1 MRALERAVLIRDIR
15 YRAKKRKHDDGELT
29 TVEFADTCQVP
40 LKRTIAPMSSNET
53 NANSNYM
60 HVPENNVISVGVG
73 CMFASVQMLFRV
85 SDRKEEYPGLYI
97 QRVCNASKGLSSF
110 RQLLFMTMD
119 FAKRRDA
126 WPVDD
131 SGEEIDLSWL
141 QNFEHFKVVTG
152 EIGLHVPPLT

>member
-1 MRALERAVLIRDIR
+1 MRALERAILIRDIR
-15 YRAKKRKHDDGELT
+15 YRAKKRKHDDGEFT

-60 HVPENNVISVGVG
+60 QVPENNVISVGVG

-85 SDRKEEYPGLYI
+85 SDRKEEFPGLYI

-110 RQLLFMTMD
+110 RQLLFMTMRSEGMRGRWMIV
-119 FAKRRDA
+119 AKK
-126 WPVDD
+126 
-131 SGEEIDLSWL
+131 S
-141 QNFEHFKVVTG
+141 T
-152 EIGLHVPPLT
+152 